1 MLQVLVRELSSSIDR
16 GFAMCNY
23 TLTKSEFGLARSSI
37 KGRSLMKL
45 LGIALMFLGVASF
58 AGATSVPEIDPGS
71 AGSALAL
78 LSGAL
83 LVVRARR
90 KK

>member
-1 MLQVLVRELSSSIDR
+1 
-16 GFAMCNY
+16 
-23 TLTKSEFGLARSSI
+23 
-37 KGRSLMKL
+37 MKL
-45 LGIALMFLGVASF
+45 LGMALMFVGVASF
-58 AGATSVPEIDPGS
+58 ASAVFTVPEIDPGS

>member
-1 MLQVLVRELSSSIDR
+1 
-16 GFAMCNY
+16 
-23 TLTKSEFGLARSSI
+23 
-37 KGRSLMKL
+37 MKL
-45 LGIALMFLGVASF
+45 LGMALMFVGVASF
-58 AGATSVPEIDPGS
+58 ASAFISAPEIDPGS

-90 KK
+90 KN

>member
-1 MLQVLVRELSSSIDR
+1 VERGNVSAGTGAAEL
-16 GFAMCNY
+16 
-23 TLTKSEFGLARSSI
+23 KSNNTQE
-37 KGRSLMKL
+37 KGKTMKL
-45 LGIALMFLGVASF
+45 IGMALLFVGVSSF
-58 AGATSVPEIDPGS
+58 AFAIYQVPEVNAGS

-83 LVVRARR
+83 LMIRGR

>member
-1 MLQVLVRELSSSIDR
+1 
-16 GFAMCNY
+16 
-23 TLTKSEFGLARSSI
+23 
-37 KGRSLMKL
+37 MKT
-45 LGIALMFLGVASF
+45 LGIALIFLAVSNF
-58 AGATSVPEIDPGS
+58 ATATAIYAPEIDPGS

-83 LVVRARR
+83 LVIRGR